1 MIDPFFRNWLDAHV
15 NLERGLGR
23 PAHVTRAVAPTLERI
38 IELTTL
44 MGSPQLDV
52 PTVHVTGTNGK
63 TSTARMTAALLRA
76 EGLKVGTY
84 TSPNLERLNDRM
96 TIDGEEVRDEQLDEL
111 FRTIHTVEP
120 HLSELPSYFEI
131 LTAAALYWFSD
142 EAVDVAVIE
151 VGLGG
156 TWDATNVIDG
166 DVAVITNVA
175 LDHMEYLGATREL
188 IAAEKAGIITP
199 MTALVLGE
207 SDPELLDIFLARDP
221 QSYVL
226 RNRDFGVNANR
237 LAVGG
242 RLVDIASPLAS
253 YDDVFLS
260 LHGAHQ
266 ADNAACALAAAEAFH
281 GEALSDDVV
290 REALGTVTS
299 PGRLEVVARHPLVI
313 LDGAHNVAGAQ
324 SLRAAL
330 GDDFIPAPRTMILGL
345 LREKDPREMLEALGL
360 DDVQLLV
367 LCAPPSPRALDPHL
381 VAAAAIAMGFPEDR
395 IEISDSMSEAIGFA
409 LLETPDDGQV
419 IVTGSLYLVG
429 GARGST
435 AFSKARRA
443 SE

>member
-1 MIDPFFRNWLDAHV
+1 MGSAFFRSWLDAHV
-15 NLERGLGR
+15 NLERGVGR
-23 PAHVTRAVAPTLERI
+23 PAQVARAEAPTLARM

-63 TSTARMTAALLRA
+63 TSTSRMIASLLRA
-76 EGLKVGTY
+76 EGFKVGTY

-96 TIDGEEVRDEQLDEL
+96 TIDGEDIRDDQLDEL
-111 FRTIHTVEP
+111 LRTVHMVEP
-120 HLSELPSYFEI
+120 HLSEAPSYFEI

-156 TWDATNVIDG
+156 TWDATNVVDG
-166 DVAVITNVA
+166 DVVVITNVA
-175 LDHMEYLGATREL
+175 LDHMEYLGPTREL

-199 MTALVLGE
+199 MSALVLGE
-207 SDPELLDIFLARDP
+207 TDAELSEIFLARSP
-221 QSYVL
+221 QSCVL
-226 RNRDFGVNANR
+226 RNRDFGVKANR

-242 RLVDIASPLAS
+242 RLVDLASPLAS
-253 YDDVFLS
+253 YDDVFVS

-266 ADNAACALAAAEAFH
+266 GDNAAVALAAAEAFH
-281 GEALSDDVV
+281 GEAFSDEVV
-290 REALGTVTS
+290 REAFGSATS
-299 PGRLEVVARHPLVI
+299 PGRLEVVARQPLVI
-313 LDGAHNVAGAQ
+313 LDGAHNVAGAL

-330 GDDFIPAPRTMILGL
+330 GEDFIPAPRTMILGL

-367 LCAPPSPRALDPHL
+367 LCAPPSPRALDPQTIAN
-381 VAAAAIAMGFPEDR
+381 AALGMGFPEDR
-395 IEISDSMSEAIGFA
+395 IEISDSISEAIGFA
-409 LLETPDDGQV
+409 LLETPEDGQV

-429 GARGST
+429 AARGSA
-435 AFSKARRA
+435 AFSKARGA
-443 SE
+443 AE